1 MEGQT
6 AIGIN
11 SLAVCFYSTMNHG
24 IKGGDK
30 LKEADSHCNNCKT
43 HPLTLFARVFFFTS
57 LQQHRLGEVNETC
70 QEHVCVIFLHIESFL
85 FLRHYNVLH
94 GDIFLHG
101 N

>member
-24 IKGGDK
+24 ITGGDK

-43 HPLTLFARVFFFTS
+43 HPLTLFARVFFLPPCNSTGWVKPMKPVKNMFVLYFS
-57 LQQHRLGEVNETC
+57 ISK
-70 QEHVCVIFLHIESFL
+70 VISIL
-85 FLRHYNVLH
+85 FLRH
-94 GDIFLHG
+94 FFHG
-101 N
+101 NWAH